1 MNRHELREQAMI
13 TMYQYLLF
21 ERDIDELIADNFQEE
36 KDIYFVSCIKNA
48 IAKTDEYAG
57 YINQVMKDWRFDRL
71 GFVEQ
76 AILLLGCSEFAQK
89 EVAAAIIIDEYVRLA
104 KKYCDSDSYKLINSV
119 LDII

>member
-13 TMYQYLLF
+13 TLYQYLLF
-21 ERDIDELIADNFQEE
+21 ERDIDELIADNFQEK

-48 IAKTDEYAG
+48 IVKTDEYAG